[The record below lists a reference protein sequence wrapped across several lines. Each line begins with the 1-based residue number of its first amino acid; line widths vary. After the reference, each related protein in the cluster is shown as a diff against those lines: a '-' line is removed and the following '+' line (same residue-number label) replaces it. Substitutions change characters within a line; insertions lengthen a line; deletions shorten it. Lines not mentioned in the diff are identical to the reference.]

1 MTENLYL
8 KFMMEKF
15 DVEKKIIAAG
25 IQAQKNILPMFE
37 KINSIC
43 EFNQM
48 KILHAMQKNKLSD
61 SHFNFSNGYGYND
74 AGRDILEKIY
84 CDIFNTEDSL
94 VRINFVSGTH
104 ALSCAFF
111 GNLNFGEE
119 LIYISGEPYDSLKNI
134 IQELI
139 KHGIKY
145 KKIELKNNKD
155 FDFDTIKK
163 NISSQT
169 KIIAI
174 QKSRGYSLRESL
186 SVKKIGAAI
195 KFIKKINPNIICLVD
210 NCYGEFVE
218 KFEPSNFNADLTI
231 GSLIKNPGGGI
242 AKTGAYI
249 TGKKNLIKNCS
260 CQLFAP
266 GLEKKLGASLGESF
280 YNLYGLF
287 VAPQVISCA
296 LKTAIF
302 AAEIFSM
309 FGFEVFPKS
318 NENRTDIIQAVNLK
332 SKKNLI
338 KFCEG
343 VQKAS
348 PVNSFFTP
356 IPEKIPG
363 YDCEIIMAAGNFIQG
378 SSIEFSADAPIRD
391 QYTVFIQGAL
401 TWFHGKNA
409 ILIALDRLLN
419 KRK

>member
-1 MTENLYL
+1 MAKDLYL
-8 KFMMEKF
+8 KFMIEKF
-15 DVEKKIIAAG
+15 GVEKKIIDAG
-25 IQAQKNILPMFE
+25 IQAQKNILSVFE
-37 KINSIC
+37 KIDSIC

-84 CDIFNTEDSL
+84 CDVFNTEDSL

-104 ALSCAFF
+104 ALACAFF
-111 GNLNFGEE
+111 GNLNFGDE

-139 KHGIKY
+139 KRGVKY

-155 FDFDTIKK
+155 FDLDAIKK
-163 NISSQT
+163 NISPHT

-174 QKSRGYSLRESL
+174 QRSRGYSLRESL
-186 SVKKIGAAI
+186 SVEKIGNVI
-195 KFIKKINPNIICLVD
+195 KFIKKINPNIIFLVD

-218 KFEPSNFNADLTI
+218 KFEPSDFGADLTI

-266 GLEKKLGASLGESF
+266 GLEKELGASLGESF

-287 VAPQVISCA
+287 VAPQVVSCA

-309 FGFEVFPKS
+309 FDFEVFPKS
-318 NENRTDIIQAVNLK
+318 SDNRTDIIQAINLK
-332 SKKNLI
+332 SKENLI

-348 PVNSFFTP
+348 PVNNFFTP
-356 IPEKIPG
+356 TPEKIPG
-363 YDCEIIMAAGNFIQG
+363 YGCEIIMAAGNFIQG
-378 SSIEFSADAPIRD
+378 SSIEFSADAPIRNP
-391 QYTVFIQGAL
+391 YTVFIQGSL

-409 ILIALDRLLN
+409 VLIALDRLLN
-419 KRK
+419 KKN